1 MTHRDVGSSAAA
13 RPRRIPRQRS
23 FVIAGL
29 VLGLVIGFVVHSVVV
44 IAEVAFFAFAV
55 TTYLVADAAYHLRV
69 APTARR
75 VLFYALFPL
84 VALAVLVA
92 TFRVTGMWAVAVL
105 VALVV
110 GSALQAAVGMLL
122 FPTTR
127 ARTTIR

>member
-1 MTHRDVGSSAAA
+1 MTDQDAVSSAAA
-13 RPRRIPRQRS
+13 RSRRIPRQRY

-29 VLGLVIGFVVHSVVV
+29 AVGMIVGFVMHSVVA

-55 TTYLVADAAYHLRV
+55 ATYLVADAAFHLCV

-75 VLFYALFPL
+75 ALFYALFP
-84 VALAVLVA
+84 VIALAVLAA
-92 TFRVTGMWAVAVL
+92 TFIVTGAWAVAVL

-110 GSALQAAVGMLL
+110 GSAIQASVGMLL
-122 FPTTR
+122 FPTPR